1 MDPYP
6 PKEPYTASG
15 APYPEK
21 QPLGAYPDVPYF
33 PPESITSDDKSWAML
48 AHLSGLIAALLG
60 GLTFLGP
67 LIVYLIK
74 KDSSPFVAD
83 QAKEALNF
91 QLAALIVS
99 VISVVTCI
107 GPVIVLIGALVYAVI
122 GAMEA
127 NKGIVYRYP
136 YTFRLIT

>member
-1 MDPYP
+1 MEQYP
-6 PKEPYTASG
+6 PKDPYAAGTP
-15 APYPEK
+15 PYPEK

-33 PPESITSDDKSWAML
+33 PAESITADDKTWGML
-48 AHLSGLIAALLG
+48 AHLSGLIASLLG

-67 LIVYLIK
+67 LVVYLIK

-91 QLAALIVS
+91 QLAAFIVS
-99 VISVVTCI
+99 LISIVTCI
-107 GPVIVLIGALVYAVI
+107 GPIIVMIGALVYAVI